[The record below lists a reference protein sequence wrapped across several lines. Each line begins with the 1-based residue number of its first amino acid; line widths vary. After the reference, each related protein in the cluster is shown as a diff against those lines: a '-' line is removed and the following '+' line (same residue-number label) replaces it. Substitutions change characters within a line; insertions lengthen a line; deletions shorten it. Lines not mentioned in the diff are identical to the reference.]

1 MHESAMKHGKYF
13 FQTYCAGDF
22 TGKVIVDVGAQ
33 DVNGS
38 LRTYSPKGAT
48 YIGVDFAEGCG
59 VDIII
64 NDPYSLPFEA
74 ESVDII
80 VCSSVF
86 EHSDFF
92 WLLYLECLRIL
103 KPSGLLYVNAPS
115 NGMVHRY
122 PVDSWRFYPDS
133 GLSLVKWAQYNAY
146 QALLLE
152 SFIGDKSGPLSGDG
166 IWNDFVA
173 VFLKD
178 EAFAFSHPNRIKDIT
193 GELRHGHS
201 YGNNSSTPQ
210 LANVSDH
217 DLIMEQKKTIDFL
230 KQTLKTQD
238 REIAH
243 QASSIES
250 KSNTIS
256 MFEQSASWRLTK
268 PLRFAKKKITDCYVL
283 AKTTTVK
290 FLRVVW
296 RRLPMAEQKKNLLRR
311 LIVRTPTP
319 TIPNTLL
326 SGIPTVKFDFTEECF
341 TDYKVNPAI
350 DPAVKLIA
358 FYLPQFHPFPEND
371 RWWGKG
377 FTEWYNV
384 GRAKQNYQGHYQPH
398 CPIHN
403 GYYDLRV
410 PSVMEEQARLAKE
423 YGVHGFSYYFYWF
436 GGKTLMETPLEMML
450 ANPNVDIPFCLT
462 WANEN
467 WTRRWDGLDSD
478 ILIAQ
483 DHSEED
489 SIAFIQHLFKYFDDP
504 RYIRIDG
511 KPLLN
516 IYRAGIIPDIRRTT
530 ELWRKEAKK
539 QGYPDLYLVCAQAFE
554 SADPEE
560 LGFDAAV
567 EFPPHLTGGT
577 DISHTLPL
585 TNPDFS
591 GHVYGYDQV
600 VSSSVLKPEPRYKLL
615 RTAMLSWDNTARKQ
629 NNSDSFHGFSLMRY
643 KQWLSTLCGNVFRS
657 DKYSQQEK
665 LVFINAWNEWAEGT
679 HLEPDRQYGYGY
691 LQATYDVVS
700 CYDKKHGL
708 DSTTKS
714 FVKNNDIAVIVHLHF
729 NEAWNDIKSRLGA
742 LRTLG
747 FDLFVT
753 TTNVDAMK
761 MVLADYPLAHVEFH
775 ENRGRDI
782 FPFTKTID
790 LIYKH
795 DYSAACK
802 LHTKR
807 SIHRIDGDEIRNQLL
822 DSLIGCEKKTK
833 TIIERLA
840 SNRKLGMIV
849 PNDFLISHDYQNM
862 ACNRETV
869 LNACAILDMDFD
881 YDVFPAGSMF
891 WFKPEALRDMNK
903 FKSSDFDAEHGLADG
918 TLPHGIERVFCLLAA
933 KSGYTTETC

>member
-1 MHESAMKHGKYF
+1 MKHGKIF
-13 FQTYCAGDF
+13 FQTYCSGDF

-38 LRTYSPKGAT
+38 LRTYSPKNAT
-48 YIGVDFAEGCG
+48 YIGVDFAEGSG
-59 VDIII
+59 VDIVID
-64 NDPYSLPFEA
+64 NPYSLPFED
-74 ESVDII
+74 ESVDVI

-92 WLLYLECLRIL
+92 WQLYLECLRIL
-103 KPSGLLYVNAPS
+103 KPNGLLYVNAPS

-133 GLSLVKWAQYNAY
+133 GVSLVKWAHHNTYK
-146 QALLLE
+146 ALLLE
-152 SFIGDKSGPLSGDG
+152 SFVGEKSGPITGEG
-166 IWNDFVA
+166 MWNDFVA

-178 EAFAFSHPNRIKDIT
+178 GAFSSSHPQRIQDIT
-193 GELRHGHS
+193 GPLPHS
-201 YGNNSSTPQ
+201 RSFGEISDTPQ

-217 DLIMEQKKTIDFL
+217 DFIKNKENTITFL
-230 KQTLKTQD
+230 KQTIEAQD
-238 REIAH
+238 QEIAH

-250 KSNTIS
+250 KSNTIK
-256 MFEQSASWRLTK
+256 MFEDSTSWRLTK
-268 PLRFAKKKITDCYVL
+268 PLRFAKEKITERSSRS
-283 AKTTTVK
+283 KTILVK
-290 FLRVVW
+290 SLRIVW
-296 RRLPMAEQKKNLLRR
+296 QRIPIAQHKKNALKR
-311 LIVRTPTP
+311 LMVQTPTP
-319 TIPNTLL
+319 TNPTV
-326 SGIPTVKFDFTEECF
+326 STSSIPTVKFDFTKECF
-341 TDYKVNPAI
+341 TDYKTNPVI
-350 DPAVKLIA
+350 DPVVKLIA

-371 RWWGKG
+371 CWWGKG

-410 PSVMEEQARLAKE
+410 PAVMEDQARLAKE

-436 GGKTLMETPLEMML
+436 AGKILMETPLEMML
-450 ANPNVDIPFCLT
+450 QNPKVDIPFCLT

-478 ILIAQ
+478 VLIAQ

-511 KPLLN
+511 KPLLI
-516 IYRAGIIPDIRRTT
+516 IYRANIIPDIIKTT
-530 ELWRKEAKK
+530 KLWRIEAKK
-539 QGYPDLYLVCAQAFE
+539 QGYSDLYLICAQSFDIL
-554 SADPEE
+554 DPEQ

-567 EFPPHLTGGT
+567 EFPPHSTGSA
-577 DISHTLPL
+577 DISHTLHL

-591 GHVYGYDQV
+591 GQIFSYDQV
-600 VSSSVLKPEPRYKLL
+600 VSSSALKPEPDYKLL

-629 NNSDSFHGFSLMRY
+629 NNSHIFHGFSLMRY
-643 KQWLSTLCGNVFRS
+643 KQWLSTLCGNVSRS
-657 DKYSQQEK
+657 DKYSPQEK
-665 LVFINAWNEWAEGT
+665 LVFVNAWNEWAEGT
-679 HLEPDRQYGYGY
+679 HLEPDRRYGYGY

-700 CYDKKHGL
+700 CYDKNHGL
-708 DSTTKS
+708 DDISQNFIKY
-714 FVKNNDIAVIVHLHF
+714 NDIAVIVHLHF
-729 NEAWNDIKSRLGA
+729 NEAWSDIKSRLKNF
-742 LRTLG
+742 RSLG

-753 TTNVDAMK
+753 ATNIEAVK
-761 MVLADYPLAHVEFH
+761 MVLTDFPLAHVEFH

-790 LIYKH
+790 LINKNN
-795 DYSAACK
+795 YSAACK

-833 TIIERLA
+833 DIVERLA
-840 SNRKLGMIV
+840 SNRTLGIV
-849 PNDFLISHDYQNM
+849 VPGDFLILHDHQNM

-869 LNACAILDMDFD
+869 LNACEILDMNFK

-891 WFKPEALRDMNK
+891 WFKPEALRDMKK
-903 FKSSDFDAEHGLADG
+903 FKPSDFDAEHGFADG
-918 TLPHGIERVFCLLAA
+918 TLPHGIERIFCLLAA

>member
-1 MHESAMKHGKYF
+1 MHESAMNYGKFF
-13 FQTYCAGDF
+13 FQAYCTGDF
-22 TGKVIVDVGAQ
+22 TGKIIVDVGAQ

-38 LRTYSPKGAT
+38 LRQFSPEGAT
-48 YIGVDFAEGCG
+48 YVGVDFAKGSG

-64 NDPYSLPFEA
+64 NDPYSLPFED
-74 ESVDII
+74 ESVDVI

-133 GLSLVKWAQYNAY
+133 GLSLVKWAQHNFY

-152 SFIGDKSGPLSGDG
+152 SFVGDKSGSISGDG

-178 EAFAFSHPNRIKDIT
+178 EAFASSYPSRIQNIT
-193 GELRHGHS
+193 GELRHGQS
-201 YGNNSSTPQ
+201 FGNNNNAPQ
-210 LANVSDH
+210 LASVSDY
-217 DLIMEQKKTIDFL
+217 DLIMKQKNTIEFL
-230 KQTLKTQD
+230 KQTVKMQD

-243 QASSIES
+243 QASTIES
-250 KSNTIS
+250 KSDTIS
-256 MFEQSASWRLTK
+256 MLEQSTSWRLTK
-268 PLRFAKKKITDCYVL
+268 PLRFLKNKATERSSLSRQVL
-283 AKTTTVK
+283 VK
-290 FLRVVW
+290 HLRVAW
-296 RRLPMAEQKKNLLRR
+296 RWLPMRQHQKNWLKRFL
-311 LIVRTPTP
+311 VKTRTPRT
-319 TIPNTLL
+319 PNTLIPI
-326 SGIPTVKFDFTEECF
+326 IPTVKFDFTEESF
-341 TDYKVNPAI
+341 TNYKANPAI
-350 DPAVKLIA
+350 DPAIKLIA

-384 GRAKQNYQGHYQPH
+384 GRAKQNYEGHYQPH

-403 GYYDLRV
+403 GYYDLRI
-410 PSVMEEQARLAKE
+410 PSIMEEQARLAKE

-436 GGKTLMETPLEMML
+436 GGKILMETPLEMML
-450 ANPNVDIPFCLT
+450 ENPKVDIPFCLT

-467 WTRRWDGLDSD
+467 WTRCWDGLDSE

-489 SIAFIQHLFKYFDDP
+489 SIAFIRHLFKYFDDR
-504 RYIRIDG
+504 RYIRIDA
-511 KPLLN
+511 KPLLT
-516 IYRAGIIPDIRRTT
+516 IYRAGLIPDIRKTT
-530 ELWRKEAKK
+530 ELWRNEAKK
-539 QGYPDLYLVCAQAFE
+539 HGYRDLYLVCAQSFE
-554 SADPEE
+554 TINPDEI
-560 LGFDAAV
+560 GFDAAV
-567 EFPPHLTGGT
+567 EFPPHLTGAA

-585 TNPDFS
+585 ANPDFS
-591 GHVYGYDQV
+591 GQIYSYDQV
-600 VSSSVLKPEPRYKLL
+600 VSSSILKPEPEYKLL

-629 NNSDSFHGFSLMRY
+629 NNSHSFHGFSLMRY
-643 KQWLSTLCGNVFRS
+643 KQWLSTLCDNLFRS
-657 DKYSQQEK
+657 EKYSQQEK
-665 LVFINAWNEWAEGT
+665 LIFVNAWNEWAEGT
-679 HLEPDRQYGYGY
+679 HLEPDGKYGYGY

-700 CYDKKHGL
+700 CYDKHHNL
-708 DSTTKS
+708 NSAAQN
-714 FVKNNDIAVIVHLHF
+714 FVKRNEIAVIVHLHF
-729 NEAWNDIKSRLGA
+729 NDVWSDIKSRLENF
-742 LRTLG
+742 RTLK

-753 TTNVDAMK
+753 ATNIEAVK
-761 MVLADYPLAHVEFH
+761 MVLTDFPLAHVEYH

-790 LIYKH
+790 LINKH
-795 DYSAACK
+795 NYSAACK

-807 SIHRIDGDEIRNQLL
+807 SIHRIDGDQIRNQLL
-822 DSLIGCEKKTK
+822 DSLIGCEKTTK
-833 TIIERLA
+833 NIVERLA
-840 SNRKLGMIV
+840 SNRTLGMVV
-849 PNDFLISHDYQNM
+849 PDDFLILHDYRNM

-869 LNACAILDMDFD
+869 LNACEILDMNFK

-891 WFKPEALRDMNK
+891 WFKPEALRDMKK